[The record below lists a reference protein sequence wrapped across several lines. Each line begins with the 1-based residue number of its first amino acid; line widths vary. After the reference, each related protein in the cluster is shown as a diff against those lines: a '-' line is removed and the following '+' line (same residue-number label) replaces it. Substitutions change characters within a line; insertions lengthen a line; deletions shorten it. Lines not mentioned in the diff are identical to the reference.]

1 MYEIALKALTSL
13 GEWLTKLRSEAR
25 AETTQAA
32 GLLRKATVDTTLYV
46 SKLSVGGVP
55 SSDEQ
60 AAISRV
66 WSEASTAFRLV
77 DRSIS
82 DRCME
87 VALLVA
93 STPEITEDQVNQL
106 AIAVKRIYSAGA
118 HYKMLD

>member
-13 GEWLTKLRSEAR
+13 GEWLGKLRTEAR
-25 AETTQAA
+25 TETTQAA
-32 GLLRKATVDTTLYV
+32 ALLRKATIETTLYV
-46 SKLSVGGVP
+46 GKLSGGGVP

-60 AAISRV
+60 ASISRV

-93 STPEITEDQVNQL
+93 STPEITEEQVKLL
-106 AIAVKRIYSAGA
+106 ANTVKRIYTAGA